1 MLGSVATCLGVRLLC
16 NSMRRRDPAY
26 VVAGEV
32 VDSGSPSQPKTR
44 VKVACGFGI
53 AQVVIALTSIGL
65 GIYMKTTLNEY
76 FWQADACT
84 PAWLG
89 GFVLLTGFLN
99 LLAAANSN
107 NYCLISAAKVF
118 DILSVIGSGIGGLFF
133 TVGYFYYENCVENLW
148 GKGYEYLTKSDVACL
163 IKTDTGKLFFGL
175 MVILAVIE
183 FFVALFAS
191 IFISPGCC
199 SSPNRA
205 VIFAQPQQG
214 QVITSA
220 HTSMMVQQPVG
231 CPQTPYHPHTQYSHQ
246 VNMGTGSIYTP
257 PAHSCV
263 NSTNLAHMHQPT
275 HDRAMLIS
283 GDEHVMSPPPYSM
296 HQ

>member
-16 NSMRRRDPAY
+16 NSLRQRGPAY

-32 VDSGSPSQPKTR
+32 ANSGSPSQPKIR

-53 AQVVIALTSIGL
+53 AQVVIALTCVGL
-65 GIYMKTTLNEY
+65 GIYIKTTLGEY

-99 LLAAANSN
+99 LLAAANKN
-107 NYCLISAAKVF
+107 NYSLISAAKVF

-133 TVGYFYYENCVENLW
+133 TIGYFYYENCVENLFD
-148 GKGYEYLTKSDVACL
+148 KEYEYPTKSNVACL
-163 IKTDTGKLFFGL
+163 IKTDTGKIYFGL

-199 SSPNRA
+199 RGTNRA

-214 QVITSA
+214 QVITST
-220 HTSMMVQQPVG
+220 HTSMMVQQPGG
-231 CPQTPYHPHTQYSHQ
+231 CPQTPYHPHIQYSHQ
-246 VNMGTGSIYTP
+246 VNNGTRPIYNP
-257 PAHSCV
+257 PAHSSV
-263 NSTNLAHMHQPT
+263 NSTNLAYMHQPT
-275 HDRAMLIS
+275 HDRSMLIS
-283 GDEHVMSPPPYSM
+283 GDGHEMSPPPYSM